1 MKHIKL
7 FDNAINLQE
16 YYNSSE
22 YVTPSLLSEDYS
34 DSVYMQLK
42 IPAKIGDI
50 VYYDILESKLKT
62 CGPEKYT
69 DSLGDPIGIVVIP
82 EKVLPDKKARFI
94 SIYGAYSTLL
104 TFFTSTYVFPSI
116 MKKYPKVVA
125 AFASGGYVD
134 VGRIPSDFFTGSTCS
149 SDSLVKYKNVSGTI
163 LASPYLYGLTT
174 QNKIQI
180 NPIYST
186 PSNIHGNAFS
196 DFNGLKNT
204 KQLCD
209 FGGNEFLAAYCAYN
223 MNIEYNS
230 PSNIQWYLPS
240 LGELGCLLTR
250 VKTIND
256 SVANSGV
263 GTLINTSL
271 EYWSS
276 TIASD
281 SQIWKISFTN
291 GTVATVHG
299 AFSKAVLPFAI
310 LE

>member
-42 IPAKIGDI
+42 VPAKIGDI
-50 VYYDILESKLKT
+50 VYYDNYEKKLKI
-62 CGPEKYT
+62 CNSDKYT
-69 DSLGDPIGIVVIP
+69 DSLGDPIGIIVIP
-82 EKVLPDKKARFI
+82 ENVLPDKKARFI
-94 SIYGAYSTLL
+94 SIFGAYSTLL
-104 TFFTSTYVFPSI
+104 TFNPLSTPFPPT
-116 MKKYPKVVA
+116 MKAYSKVA

-134 VGRIPSDFFTGSTCS
+134 TGRMPSDFFTGSTCS
-149 SDSLVKYKNVSGTI
+149 SDSLVKYKNVSGTM

-256 SVANSGV
+256 SIANSEV
-263 GTLINTSL
+263 GILIDTSL

-276 TIASD
+276 TIASNNEV
-281 SQIWKISFTN
+281 WKINFTN
-291 GTVATVHG
+291 GTVNKIDG
-299 AFSKAVLPFAI
+299 AFYKVVLPFAI